1 MNVIGEEKPE
11 ELIKLQ
17 GILQAGST
25 KVVASEDEA
34 TAFYEQSYYGTLE
47 EDKGLCLEPEE
58 ALLLFERKRLEIT
71 LISSEGAENKLLTA
85 GELVQI
91 FSENDPLFWVR
102 YQVYKDL
109 RNRGYVVRLGYGQFA
124 PYRLYPRGSSAKN
137 SVSKKLVYPLGE
149 GDHLDIERLDQ
160 IVGNARI
167 SRKDLLLGVVDR
179 LGDVTYYQASQLEL
193 KHNPCNYE
201 FRDEGE
207 ANQTSEPPPHP
218 EKK

>member
-1 MNVIGEEKPE
+1 LNAIGEEKPE

-25 KVVASEDEA
+25 KVVAHEDEA
-34 TAFYEQSYYGTLE
+34 RAFYDQSYYGTLE

-71 LISSEGAENKLLTA
+71 LISSEGVENKLLTA

-109 RNRGYVVRLGYGQFA
+109 RNRGYVVRLGYGEFA
-124 PYRLYPRGSSAKN
+124 PYRLYPRGSSAEN

-149 GDHLDIERLDQ
+149 GAHLDIERLDQ

-179 LGDVTYYQASQLEL
+179 LGDVTYYQASHLEL

-207 ANQTSEPPPHP
+207 AEADQTN
-218 EKK
+218 